1 MVTRATNMAPR
12 VEDPKM
18 APMMKPATM
27 LTMAR
32 IIVPAQYFARLMR
45 PSNDVKRYL
54 KFKSIGFP
62 PPPLGSQAAVVSTF
76 VRPKGAPAE
85 GAKCGGKRCDCC
97 E

>member
-1 MVTRATNMAPR
+1 
-12 VEDPKM
+12 
-18 APMMKPATM
+18 
-27 LTMAR
+27 
-32 IIVPAQYFARLMR
+32 MR

-62 PPPLGSQAAVVSTF
+62 PLGGQAAVVPTF

-85 GAKCGGKRCDCC
+85 GAKCSGERYDCC